1 MGPEP
6 PSPGTMSWYIIDMES
21 SKELEPWRSFCSK
34 MLSITAGRSRMY
46 YHVMTVD
53 NHHMMGFDIKTH
65 WIQWSVWLEWMWTTY
80 VKFSEVEG
88 HFEKFTWQGGPSH
101 FVLTFQDHD
110 TSHNTSSEASL
121 GRMILHI
128 PMGIIHNSRIVYVS
142 TAKTCTG
149 STQKIVSQNLSS
161 PKLCHSMENQFCP
174 FCCDPH
180 TYDICIICTFSF
192 HLHVVQQGSGPVSEW
207 SVEFDLQR
215 LVGSLQGE

>member
-1 MGPEP
+1 
-6 PSPGTMSWYIIDMES
+6 MSWYIIDMES
-21 SKELEPWRSFCSK
+21 SKELEPWRSFWSK
-34 MLSITAGRSRMY
+34 MLSVTAGRSRMY
-46 YHVMTVD
+46 HHLMTVD
-53 NHHMMGFDIKTH
+53 NHHMMGFNGMD
-65 WIQWSVWLEWMWTTY
+65 VNNL

-101 FVLTFQDHD
+101 FVLTFQDRHD

-128 PMGIIHNSRIVYVS
+128 PMGIIHNSRIAYVS

-180 TYDICIICTFSF
+180 AYDICIICTFSF
-192 HLHVVQQGSGPVSEW
+192 HLHVVQQGSGPVSQW